1 MVRGTRPIMR
11 MVIAAAMLSSCAVLA
26 EDWTDERV
34 IVESESVVNTFEG
47 SPMKLAGQPRSAR
60 FNLYLPKADD
70 QRVSEAISRAAASF
84 YDPESERAWLIP
96 TPAPAG
102 ASVAER

>member
-1 MVRGTRPIMR
+1 
-11 MVIAAAMLSSCAVLA
+11 MLSSCAALA
-26 EDWTDERV
+26 EDWTDDRV
-34 IVESESVVNTFEG
+34 IVASESVVNTFEG
-47 SPMKLAGQPRSAR
+47 SSMKLAGQQRSAR
-60 FNLYLPKADD
+60 INLYLPEARD
-70 QRVSEAISRAAASF
+70 QRVSEVISRAAASF

>member
-1 MVRGTRPIMR
+1 MR
-11 MVIAAAMLSSCAVLA
+11 MAIAAAMLSSCAALA

-34 IVESESVVNTFEG
+34 IVASESVVNTFEG
-47 SPMKLAGQPRSAR
+47 SSMKLAGQQRSAR
-60 FNLYLPKADD
+60 SNLYLPKADD

-84 YDPESERAWLIP
+84 YDPESERARLTP